1 MAMWDLGCDFTSDVT
16 QPEIHFSPHGWQL
29 VVPSCL
35 VVIIWLQIKVGI
47 IQVENRSALIS
58 SSLALEQ
65 LKPGVKPYL
74 SFIITE
80 SFPSKGIYVNK

>member
-1 MAMWDLGCDFTSDVT
+1 MAMRDLGCDFTCNVT

-29 VVPSCL
+29 LIPSCL
-35 VVIIWLQIKVGI
+35 IVIILLQIKVGI
-47 IQVENRSALIS
+47 IQVENRSAPIS

-74 SFIITE
+74 KF
-80 SFPSKGIYVNK
+80 YHH